1 MLLQIIITILV
12 IIAISVIVNKKIQNK
27 LSLGQGLTWLVMW
40 LIVLV
45 VFWYPETASYLANA
59 LNIGRGADLII
70 YAAIVVMFYMIF
82 RMYMKVDKIKTDI
95 TKVVRRVGLDEADK
109 KDNSEL

>member
-27 LSLGQGLTWLVMW
+27 LSLGQALTWLVMW

-45 VFWYPETASYLANA
+45 VFWYPATASYLANA

-82 RMYMKVDKIKTDI
+82 RMYMNMEKIKTDV
-95 TKVVRRVGLDEADK
+95 TKVVRRVGLEEADK
-109 KDNSEL
+109 KDK